1 MDKQKTISREVS
13 YSGIGLHTANNVSIK
28 LKPAIENTGIIFVR
42 TDLSGNP
49 KIKADISNVL
59 TTVRGT
65 TVGLDE
71 KTSVHTVEH
80 LLATLFAFSI
90 DNLTIEMD
98 SNEPPIADGSA
109 LPFIELIK
117 KAGIVELAA
126 EKKCFNLPETIV
138 YKNGDVLITAS
149 PSDKFHISCTIIYN
163 HPLLKNQFLSLD
175 ITPEIFEKEIAP
187 ARTFCFDY
195 EIEALKNKGLAK
207 GGSLENAVVIGEKK
221 ILTKLRFEDEF
232 VRHKILDLIGDIS
245 LLGSPLKMEITAV
258 KCGHK
263 NNIEFAK
270 KIISAKKNLKGIQTT
285 IPESRGTQ
293 WHIPDGK
300 IIDINE
306 IKATIPHRFPFLFI
320 DKVILVEEV
329 KRAVGIKNVSADEPF
344 FQGHFPEKPI
354 MPGVLIVEALAQTS
368 CVLFLSKPELKNKK
382 LAYFMS
388 INNVKF
394 RRPVFPGDTLY
405 LDVEVLKAKQTTGII
420 RGCAFVDGKPT
431 TEAEFTFVLVD
442 KPEAK

>member
-1 MDKQKTISREVS
+1 MGKQKTISKEVS
-13 YSGIGLHTANNVSIK
+13 YSGTGLHTGNNVSIK
-28 LKPAIENTGIIFVR
+28 LKPATENTGIIFVR
-42 TDLSGNP
+42 CDLPDNP

-65 TVGLDE
+65 TVGGDE

-80 LLATLFAFSI
+80 LLATLFAFDI
-90 DNLTIEMD
+90 DNLIIEMD

-109 LPFIELIK
+109 LPFVELIK
-117 KAGIVELAA
+117 KAGITELSA
-126 EKKCFNLPETIV
+126 EKKCFNLKDPVV

-149 PSDKFHISCTIIYN
+149 PSDKFHISCTVIYN
-163 HPLLKNQFLSLD
+163 HPLLKTQFLSVD

-245 LLGSPLKMEITAV
+245 LLGSSLKMEITAV

-270 KIISAKKNLKGIQTT
+270 KVISNQKN
-285 IPESRGTQ
+285 TQ
-293 WHIPDGK
+293 STAPGKSSSLWQIPDGK

-306 IKATIPHRFPFLFI
+306 IKATIPHRYPFLFI

-329 KRAVGIKNVSADEPF
+329 KRAVGIKNVSAGEPF
-344 FQGHFPEKPI
+344 FQGHFPEQAI
-354 MPGVLIVEALAQTS
+354 MPGVLIIEALAQTA

-394 RRPVFPGDTLY
+394 RRPVFPGDMLY

-420 RGCAFVDGKPT
+420 QGCAFVDGKPT

-442 KPEAK
+442 KP

>member
-1 MDKQKTISREVS
+1 MEKQKTISKEVS
-13 YSGIGLHTANNVSIK
+13 YSGIGLHTGNNVSIK
-28 LKPAIENTGIIFVR
+28 LKPAPENTGIIFVR
-42 TDLSGNP
+42 CDLPENP

-80 LLATLFAFSI
+80 LLSSLFAFGV
-90 DNLTIEMD
+90 DNLIIEMD

-109 LPFIELIK
+109 LHFVELIK
-117 KAGIVELAA
+117 KAGITELSA
-126 EKKCFNLPETIV
+126 EKKCFNLLAPIV
-138 YKNGDVLITAS
+138 YKNDDVLIAAT

-163 HPLLKNQFLSLD
+163 HPLLKTQFLSLD
-175 ITPEIFEKEIAP
+175 ITPEIFETEIAP

-207 GGSLENAVVIGEKK
+207 GGSLENAVVIGAKK
-221 ILTKLRFEDEF
+221 IFTDMRFEDEF

-245 LLGSPLKMEITAV
+245 LLGSSLKMEVSAV

-263 NNIEFAK
+263 NNMEFAK
-270 KIISAKKNLKGIQTT
+270 KIASSQKSLWQ
-285 IPESRGTQ
+285 IPN
-293 WHIPDGK
+293 GK

-306 IKATIPHRFPFLFI
+306 IKATIPHRYPFLFI
-320 DKVILVEEV
+320 DKVILVEEA

-344 FQGHFPEKPI
+344 FQGHFPEQPI
-354 MPGVLIVEALAQTS
+354 MPGVLIVESLAQTA

-394 RRPVFPGDTLY
+394 RKPVVPGDILY
-405 LDVEVLKAKQTTGII
+405 LNIEVVKAKQVTGVVK
-420 RGCAFVDGKPT
+420 GCAYVDGKPV
-431 TEAEFTFVLVD
+431 TEAEFTFMLVD
-442 KPEAK
+442 KP

>member
-1 MDKQKTISREVS
+1 MTPEMKRKISHWFILLVPFFYIFFLEKETVLIILAIAMSVVIIFELLRLKNEKLNQKLLKIFNGIYRETEAKNVS
-13 YSGIGLHTANNVSIK
+13 TLIFTLSGIFFT
-28 LKPAIENTGIIFVR
+28 
-42 TDLSGNP
+42 
-49 KIKADISNVL
+49 VL
-59 TTVRGT
+59 
-65 TVGLDE
+65 
-71 KTSVHTVEH
+71 
-80 LLATLFAFSI
+80 F
-90 DNLTIEMD
+90 
-98 SNEPPIADGSA
+98 
-109 LPFIELIK
+109 
-117 KAGIVELAA
+117 
-126 EKKCFNLPETIV
+126 
-138 YKNGDVLITAS
+138 
-149 PSDKFHISCTIIYN
+149 
-163 HPLLKNQFLSLD
+163 
-175 ITPEIFEKEIAP
+175 FEKEIAP

-207 GGSLENAVVIGEKK
+207 GGSLENAIVIGAKK
-221 ILTKLRFEDEF
+221 ILTSLRFEDEF

-270 KIISAKKNLKGIQTT
+270 KIASSENTAQRAE
-285 IPESRGTQ
+285 PEKLLWQ
-293 WHIPDGK
+293 IPDGK

-329 KRAVGIKNVSADEPF
+329 KRAVGIKNVSAGEPF
-344 FQGHFPEKPI
+344 FQGHFPEQAI
-354 MPGVLIVEALAQTS
+354 MPGVLIIEALAQTA
-368 CVLFLSKPELKNKK
+368 CVLLLSKPELKSKK

-405 LDVEVLKAKQTTGII
+405 LDIEVLKAKQTTGII

-442 KPEAK
+442 KP

>member
-1 MDKQKTISREVS
+1 MGKQKTISKEVS
-13 YSGIGLHTANNVSIK
+13 YSGTGLHTGNNVSIK
-28 LKPAIENTGIIFVR
+28 LKPATENTGIIFVR
-42 TDLSGNP
+42 CDLPDNP

-80 LLATLFAFSI
+80 LLATLFAFDI
-90 DNLTIEMD
+90 DNLIVEMN

-109 LPFIELIK
+109 LPFVELIK
-117 KAGIVELAA
+117 KAGIIELKY
-126 EKKCFNLPETIV
+126 EKKCFNISETVV
-138 YKNGDVLITAS
+138 YKNGDVLITAI
-149 PSDKFHISCTIIYN
+149 PSDKFNISCTIVYN

-207 GGSLENAVVIGEKK
+207 GGSLENAVVIGAKK

-245 LLGSPLKMEITAV
+245 LLGSSLKMEISAV

-263 NNIEFAK
+263 NNIAFAK
-270 KIISAKKNLKGIQTT
+270 KIASSKNTAQLSE
-285 IPESRGTQ
+285 PEKLL

-306 IKATIPHRFPFLFI
+306 IKDTIPHRFPFLFI
-320 DKVILVEEV
+320 DKVIMVEEV
-329 KRAVGIKNVSADEPF
+329 KRAVGIKNVSAGEPF
-344 FQGHFPEKPI
+344 FQGHFPEQAI
-354 MPGVLIVEALAQTS
+354 MPGVLIIEALAQTA
-368 CVLFLSKPELKNKK
+368 CVLLLSKPELKNKK

-405 LDVEVLKAKQTTGII
+405 LDVDVLKAKQTTGII
-420 RGCAFVDGKPT
+420 RGCAYVAGKPT

>member
-1 MDKQKTISREVS
+1 MGKQKTISKDVS
-13 YSGIGLHTANNVSIK
+13 YSGTGLHTGNNVSIK
-28 LKPAIENTGIIFVR
+28 LKPAPENTGIIFVR
-42 TDLSGNP
+42 TDLPDNP

-65 TVGLDE
+65 TLGVDE

-80 LLATLFAFSI
+80 LLATLFAFNI
-90 DNLTIEMD
+90 DNLIIEMD

-109 LPFIELIK
+109 LPFVELIK
-117 KAGIVELAA
+117 KAGITELSK
-126 EKKCFNLPETIV
+126 EKEYFNFSETVV
-138 YKNGDVLITAS
+138 YKNGDVIITAT
-149 PSDKFHISCTIIYN
+149 PSDKFHISCTVIYN
-163 HPLLKNQFLSLD
+163 HPLLKNQFLSVD
-175 ITPEIFEKEIAP
+175 ITPEVFEKEIAP

-207 GGSLENAVVIGEKK
+207 GGSLENAVVIGSKK

-245 LLGSPLKMEITAV
+245 LLESSLKMDITAV

-270 KIISAKKNLKGIQTT
+270 KIISTRKKVQSPAQAKSSLSWQ
-285 IPESRGTQ
+285 IPE
-293 WHIPDGK
+293 GK
-300 IIDINE
+300 MIDINE
-306 IKATIPHRFPFLFI
+306 IKATIPHRYPFLFI
-320 DKVILVEEV
+320 DKVIMVEEV
-329 KRAVGIKNVSADEPF
+329 KRAVGIKNVSAGEPF
-344 FQGHFPEKPI
+344 FQGHFPEQAI
-354 MPGVLIVEALAQTS
+354 MPGVLIIEALAQTA
-368 CVLFLSKPELKNKK
+368 CVLLLSKPELKSKK

-405 LDVEVLKAKQTTGII
+405 LDVDVVKAKQTTGII

-442 KPEAK
+442 KPEAKQ

>member
-1 MDKQKTISREVS
+1 MGRQKTISKEVF
-13 YSGIGLHTANNVSIK
+13 YSGIGLHTGNNVSIK
-28 LKPAIENTGIIFVR
+28 LKPATENTGIIFVR
-42 TDLSGNP
+42 TDLPDNP
-49 KIKADISNVL
+49 KVKADISNVL

-65 TVGLDE
+65 TLGLDE

-80 LLATLFAFSI
+80 LLATLFAFDI
-90 DNLTIEMD
+90 DNLTVEMD

-109 LPFIELIK
+109 LPFVELIK
-117 KAGIVELAA
+117 KAGTTELSA
-126 EKKCFNLPETIV
+126 EKKCFNLLAPVV
-138 YKNGDVLITAS
+138 YKNGDVLITAI
-149 PSDKFHISCTIIYN
+149 PSDKFHISCTIFYN
-163 HPLLKNQFLSLD
+163 HPLLSTQFLSLD
-175 ITPEIFEKEIAP
+175 ITQEIFEKEIAP

-221 ILTKLRFEDEF
+221 IFTKLRFEDEF

-245 LLGSPLKMEITAV
+245 LLGSSLNKMEIFAI

-263 NNIEFAK
+263 NNVEFAK
-270 KIISAKKNLKGIQTT
+270 KILEGMQT
-285 IPESRGTQ
+285 PVAASQ
-293 WHIPDGK
+293 KPLWQIPDGK

-306 IKATIPHRFPFLFI
+306 IKATIPHRYPFLFI

-329 KRAVGIKNVSADEPF
+329 KRAVGIKNVSIGEPF
-344 FQGHFPEKPI
+344 FQGHFPEQPI
-354 MPGVLIVEALAQTS
+354 MPGVLIVEALAQTA

-394 RRPVFPGDTLY
+394 RKPVFPGDVLY
-405 LDVEVLKAKQTTGII
+405 LDVNVVKAKQTTGII
-420 RGCAFVDGKPT
+420 RGCAFVEGKPV

-442 KPEAK
+442 KP

>member
-1 MDKQKTISREVS
+1 MGKQKTISKEVS
-13 YSGIGLHTANNVSIK
+13 YSGTGLHTGNNVSIK
-28 LKPAIENTGIIFVR
+28 LKPATENMGIIFVR
-42 TDLSGNP
+42 CDLPDNP

-80 LLATLFAFSI
+80 LLAALFAFGI
-90 DNLTIEMD
+90 DNLIIEMN

-109 LPFIELIK
+109 LPFVELIK
-117 KAGIVELAA
+117 KAGIIELQN
-126 EKKCFNLPETIV
+126 EKKCFNLSETVV
-138 YKNGDVLITAS
+138 YKNDDVLITAS
-149 PSDKFHISCTIIYN
+149 PSNRFHISCTIIYN

-207 GGSLENAVVIGEKK
+207 GGSLENAVVIGAKK

-245 LLGSPLKMEITAV
+245 LLESSLKMDVTAV

-263 NNIEFAK
+263 NNVEFAK
-270 KIISAKKNLKGIQTT
+270 KLISTQNVQSLASAKSSSLWQ
-285 IPESRGTQ
+285 
-293 WHIPDGK
+293 IPDGK
-300 IIDINE
+300 MIDINE
-306 IKATIPHRFPFLFI
+306 IKATIPHRFPFLFV

-329 KRAVGIKNVSADEPF
+329 KRAVGIKNVSAGEPF
-344 FQGHFPEKPI
+344 FQGHFPEQAI
-354 MPGVLIVEALAQTS
+354 MPGVLIIEALAQTA
-368 CVLFLSKPELKNKK
+368 CVLLLSKPELKSKK

-394 RRPVFPGDTLY
+394 RKPVFPGDTLY
-405 LDVEVLKAKQTTGII
+405 LDVEVLKAKQTRGIV
-420 RGCAFVDGKPT
+420 RGCAFVDGKPV
-431 TEAEFTFVLVD
+431 TEAEFSFVLVD
-442 KPEAK
+442 KP